1 VIGRRALGFKE
12 DELKEQLKRETNQ
25 YKRNTINSELKQVQK
40 AKDLLLEKLKNLQGE
55 PSSC

>member
-40 AKDLLLEKLKNLQGE
+40 AKDLLLEKLKNLQG
-55 PSSC
+55 